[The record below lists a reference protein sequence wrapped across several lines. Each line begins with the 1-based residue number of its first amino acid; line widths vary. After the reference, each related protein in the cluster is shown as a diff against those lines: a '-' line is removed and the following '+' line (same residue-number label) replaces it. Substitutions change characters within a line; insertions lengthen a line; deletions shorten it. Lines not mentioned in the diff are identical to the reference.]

1 MASCRRVGGRAGLSR
16 GAGGVRLRRVP
27 LEPRSRAR
35 SAGPSRQAFARK
47 RRSASLRSSD
57 DPGSRAALGGR
68 VAEGA
73 RAGAEVAGFVRGPFH
88 ACPAREAGRVQGHD
102 LVGRLD
108 RRSRRRELP
117 ASDRVHR
124 RNVVR
129 RRAQERQVRS
139 AFSSRSRFNS
149 AASRA
154 IKFPL
159 SSRPTSRPKGARK
172 RIRFAARPLT
182 LQFSGVPRDQI
193 SVIVSPDQ

>member
-1 MASCRRVGGRAGLSR
+1 MASRRRVGGGAGLSR

-57 DPGSRAALGGR
+57 DPEIS
-68 VAEGA
+68 
-73 RAGAEVAGFVRGPFH
+73 
-88 ACPAREAGRVQGHD
+88 
-102 LVGRLD
+102 
-108 RRSRRRELP
+108 RRSRRP
-117 ASDRVHR
+117 GC
-124 RNVVR
+124 R
-129 RRAQERQVRS
+129 RRPSGLRSRRIRSRAISRLPRPRSRARTRSRSRRKAGSTFSTAGTTCIRPRSPAQRR
-139 AFSSRSRFNS
+139 AKARARASSSICLLVRSRFNS

-159 SSRPTSRPKGARK
+159 SSRPTSRPKGARSA
-172 RIRFAARPLT
+172 FDLPPRPLT